1 MSVRALKTFLAIAR
15 HGTFAAAARDI
26 GLTQAAVS
34 LQIKALEKELNTQLF
49 DRIGRSVM
57 LNTSGRNLIPAATRI
72 LSLYE
77 DMARTVSTGDLGGSL
92 HIGAIPPTFA
102 KLLPEALLRLRR
114 DHPRVEVRAIS
125 GVSDDLAAKVER
137 GELDAALVSDPPHSL
152 PKALVLHPIVDEP
165 LVFIA
170 HKTLKMTQPRKIL
183 SEEPFIWLSRGSW
196 TGRLIDQMLGQ
207 HGIQV
212 QDVMELD
219 MPELIAEMVARGF
232 GVSII
237 PMYDGKWLKDPRL
250 KIWRFDK
257 PRIKRGVS
265 LLQRRAHPRS
275 VITMALL
282 QCLLDVA
289 TNNRRATIPG
299 AIEL

>member
-1 MSVRALKTFLAIAR
+1 MSMRALKTFLAIAR
-15 HGTFAAAARDI
+15 HGTFAAAAREI

-34 LQIKALEKELNTQLF
+34 LQVKGLEKELNTQLF
-49 DRIGRSVM
+49 DRIGRSAI

-77 DMARTVSTGDLGGSL
+77 DMALTVSTGDLGGSL

-102 KLLPEALLRLRR
+102 NLLPEALLRLRR

-137 GELDAALVSDPPHSL
+137 GELDAALVSDPPESL
-152 PKALVLHPIVDEP
+152 AKALVLHPIVDEP

-170 HKTLKMTQPRKIL
+170 HKTLKMTDPRKVL
-183 SEEPFIWLSRGSW
+183 SQEPFIWLARGSW
-196 TGRLIDQMLGQ
+196 TGRLIDQMLRQ
-207 HGIQV
+207 HRIQV

-237 PMYDGKWLKDPRL
+237 PLYDGKWLKDRRL
-250 KIWRFDK
+250 KIWRFGK
-257 PRIKRGVS
+257 PRMKRGVS
-265 LLQRRAHPRS
+265 LLQRRAHPRT
-275 VITMALL
+275 VITLALL

-289 TNNRRATIPG
+289 RNNRRKPIADT
-299 AIEL
+299 IEL